1 MEGSLLPV
9 KLKRKLTK
17 GHYEYNFVD
26 TMHVREALNLK
37 QTNIHYKDVEFNK
50 DWLNEF
56 CRQQE
61 NDIQEENDSNVV
73 TGETSAGTGDEL
85 LHDRQQH
92 CMFQDMSYAC

>member
-1 MEGSLLPV
+1 
-9 KLKRKLTK
+9 
-17 GHYEYNFVD
+17 
-26 TMHVREALNLK
+26 MHVREALNYLK

-50 DWLNEF
+50 DRLNEF

-92 CMFQDMSYAC
+92 CMFQDRCLMPVDIGQEMLDQYFDNIKSGSC